1 MKGFILFVILL
12 FGCKSEEKIQFL
24 KNESCEKYY
33 EGDYKGAL
41 TSINKLKYSI
51 SNKSLNNK
59 RSFIYFSFYNNSLC
73 PDRKTG
79 RAANKIVKKTER
91 FNDTTFHALGLAL
104 VHYNFYAKY
113 DKVIFYSDLIHKK
126 PVQSGYELV
135 KKEAYFLQTLNEVLK
150 VDLDSFS
157 YDASHILI
165 DSIIPDRLTIYN
177 CRQLIHVLYNSRF
190 NEGYVQLWKFL
201 YNSVKLQRSLVINDE
216 YLNAFNVYL
225 YSELY
230 VLSEDYTIEERLGE
244 KVMEF
249 RKDLVGT
256 LKSNPSLNQ
265 LNSDEKASVYSAW
278 GYVNMAN
285 SKVNKLYFECKEG
298 NTESCN
304 RYSTLEVESD
314 SLFDL
319 SKKYRRN

>member
-1 MKGFILFVILL
+1 MRVFYLFFILL
-12 FGCKSEEKIQFL
+12 FGCKSEEKIEFL
-24 KNESCEKYY
+24 KIEFCERYY
-33 EGDYKGAL
+33 QGDYKGAL
-41 TSINKLKYSI
+41 ASVDQLKYSI

-59 RSFIYFSFYNNSLC
+59 RAFIYFSFYNNSLC
-73 PDRKTG
+73 LDRKTV
-79 RAANKIVKKTER
+79 RAANRAVNKIEH
-91 FNDTTFHALGLAL
+91 FNDTSFSALGLAL
-104 VHYNFYAKY
+104 VHCNFYAKY

-150 VDLDSFS
+150 VNLDSFS

-165 DSIIPDRLTIYN
+165 DSITPGRLSVHN
-177 CRQLIHVLYNSRF
+177 CMQLIHVLYNSRF
-190 NEGYVQLWKFL
+190 NEGYIQLWKFL
-201 YNSVKLQRSLVINDE
+201 YNSVKVQRSLVIDDE

-256 LKSNPSLNQ
+256 LNSNPSLSQ

-285 SKVNKLYFECKEG
+285 SKVNKLYFECKGG

-304 RYSTLEVESD
+304 RYSTLEAESD

-319 SKKYRRN
+319 FKKYKRN